1 MHDASRVEGLR
12 SAGLAIIALGVAITG
27 LVYGRSLLVP
37 LALAIFIWAALEAA
51 IKGFSNIRLG
61 GYAISRGLATFLGLS
76 SMLLGLYLI
85 VSVLL
90 GQVDALGAAW
100 PRYAARFE
108 TIINSLT
115 QWLSPEQSDKFRQMV
130 AEIDIARRIPGLL
143 ATTQS
148 LVVTVLIV
156 LAYVG
161 FLFAERGYVA
171 GKIAAMFPD
180 AARAQEATALFE
192 TISRTFQRYIWIKT
206 VVSVLTGA
214 LSYVIMRWLEIDFAE
229 TWALLIFALNYIPN
243 IGSIIAVAFP
253 ALIALVQFE
262 TPTNFLIL
270 VTTLTLVQVAIG
282 SVLEPLLMGKS
293 LNMSPLAI
301 LLSLAFWGT
310 LWGVPGMFL
319 SVPILVVVMIVCA
332 NIPSWRWFAVLLSK
346 DGHTL
351 S

>member
-1 MHDASRVEGLR
+1 MRDGSRVEGLQG
-12 SAGLAIIALGVAITG
+12 AGLAVIALGVAITG

-37 LALAIFIWAALEAA
+37 LALAIFIWAAIEAA
-51 IKGFSNIRLG
+51 IKGFSSISLG
-61 GYAISRGLATFLGLS
+61 GYAVSRGLATFLGLS
-76 SMLLGLYLI
+76 SMLIGLYLI
-85 VSVLL
+85 ISVLL

-108 TIINSLT
+108 AIINGWT
-115 QWLSPEQSDKFRQMV
+115 QWLGPEQSAKLKQMV
-130 AEIDIARRIPGLL
+130 AEIDITRRIPGLL

-180 AARAQEATALFE
+180 AARAQETTALLE

-214 LSYVIMRWLEIDFAE
+214 LSYAVMRWLQIDFAE

-270 VTTLTLVQVAIG
+270 VTTLTFVQVSIG

-310 LWGVPGMFL
+310 IWGVPGMFL

-351 S
+351 L